1 MENSLCNG
9 SYNLPCHLG
18 STAALLS
25 ASPSCCRMGLRAPS
39 PHPPPLPKVSY
50 QSGGGNSYSSIS
62 SLNDW
67 LSPASSPFSLHSRVV
82 RACTWKCSC
91 GENGQARSHKPTG
104 LFSRSQ
110 LGLLLPLRLIV
121 RVCAG
126 PIPLFHFFYIFFFRV
141 KLVLVS
147 LNGVFNQSR

>member
-1 MENSLCNG
+1 MVHIIF
-9 SYNLPCHLG
+9 PV
-18 STAALLS
+18 TWAALLHYYLPILP
-25 ASPSCCRMGLRAPS
+25 AVEWDFAAPR
-39 PHPPPLPKVSY
+39 PPPLPKVSY

-82 RACTWKCSC
+82 RACTWKYSC

-126 PIPLFHFFYIFFFRV
+126 PIPLFNFKKKCF
-141 KLVLVS
+141 
-147 LNGVFNQSR
+147 